1 MNREN
6 EIKQRLKNLS
16 QRYDQ
21 SSGIER
27 QIADTI
33 LVQSLADIEYLLG
46 KLEIASEGLQQV
58 KYEYEQGQ
66 DEGVIKRMYSQAS
79 NTLKELTED

>member
-6 EIKQRLKNLS
+6 EIKQRLNKLS
-16 QRYDQ
+16 QWYDQ

-33 LVQSLADIEYLLG
+33 LVQSLGDIEYLLG
-46 KLEIASEGLQQV
+46 KLELASEGLQQV
-58 KYEYEQGQ
+58 RYEYEQGQ
-66 DEGVIKRMYSQAS
+66 DEGVIKRMYSQAG